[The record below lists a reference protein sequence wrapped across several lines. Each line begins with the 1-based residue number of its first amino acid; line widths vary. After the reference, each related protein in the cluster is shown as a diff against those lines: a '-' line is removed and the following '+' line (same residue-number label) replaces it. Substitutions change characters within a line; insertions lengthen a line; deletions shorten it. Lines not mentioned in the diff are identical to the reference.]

1 MTEIKI
7 DSGQLM
13 AKAKNIWTIS
23 EKHLMA
29 NALLDLGID
38 ENSNDTILT
47 SGDNDTFNERD
58 DEAYYKELGNYMIL
72 IKKKFNELKGYM
84 SENNLKISQEEI
96 RNIIDK
102 WEDKNFEENISTFM
116 TNHIIDL
123 MLYNNDKIE

>member
-7 DSGQLM
+7 DTEQLM
-13 AKAKNIWTIS
+13 AKAKNIWTVS

-84 SENNLKISQEEI
+84 SENNLKISQGEI

-102 WEDKNFEENISTFM
+102 WEDTNFEENISTFM
-116 TNHIIDL
+116 TNHIIMIKL
-123 MLYNNDKIE
+123 NKNSS

>member
-7 DSGQLM
+7 DTGQLM

-47 SGDNDTFNERD
+47 SDDIVIIERD
-58 DEAYYKELGNYMIL
+58 DEAYYKELGNYMVL

-102 WEDKNFEENISTFM
+102 W
-116 TNHIIDL
+116 
-123 MLYNNDKIE
+123 

>member
-47 SGDNDTFNERD
+47 SDDIIIIERD
-58 DEAYYKELGNYMIL
+58 DEAYYKELGNYMVL

-123 MLYNNDKIE
+123 MLYSNDKIE

>member
-7 DSGQLM
+7 NPEQLI

-29 NALLDLGID
+29 NALLDLAID

-47 SGDNDTFNERD
+47 SDDNIITERD
-58 DEAYYKELGNYMIL
+58 DDAYYKELGNYMIL

-116 TNHIIDL
+116 TNHMIDL
-123 MLYNNDKIE
+123 MLYSNDKIE